1 VSAFSRQS
9 TVPVIAGLVLAGG
22 RGTRMGGVDKPLLML
37 ADRSLIEII
46 IERLSPQ
53 VGPLAISANGDPERY
68 TGFGLKVLADDITG
82 RGPLG
87 GILRGLAWA
96 GAEGA
101 DSLLSI
107 PGDTPFI
114 PTDLVQR
121 LSPAPSW
128 AENSTALHP
137 LVALWPVGCAPA
149 LGAWL
154 AAQPSGRVR
163 AFGATLGMRS
173 VWFNDTPD
181 PFHNINTQADLDH
194 ARARV

>member
-1 VSAFSRQS
+1 M
-9 TVPVIAGLVLAGG
+9 IAGLVLAGG
-22 RGTRMGGVDKPLLML
+22 RGTRMGGIDKPLLTL

-53 VGPLAISANGDPERY
+53 VGALAISANGDPARY
-68 TGFGLKVLADDITG
+68 AAFGLPVLADDLIG

-114 PTDLVQR
+114 PADLVQR
-121 LSPAPSW
+121 LSPVPSW
-128 AENSTALHP
+128 AENSAALHP
-137 LVALWPVGCAPA
+137 LVALWPVGCAAA
-149 LGAWL
+149 LKAWL
-154 AAQPSGRVR
+154 AAQPSGPVR
-163 AFGATLGMRS
+163 AFGATIGMRS
-173 VWFNDTPD
+173 VWFDDTPD
-181 PFHNINTQADLDH
+181 PFHNINTHADLDQ
-194 ARARV
+194 ARTRV